1 MQSQA
6 NTKAAR
12 PNRRTR
18 TRSRPEFIA
27 AVRFLDGRRELF
39 AVKNADDIA
48 DARQLVLAELLD
60 VSAVVVA
67 PRH

>member
-12 PNRRTR
+12 PGRRSR
-18 TRSRPEFIA
+18 PRPEFIA
-27 AVRFLDGRRELF
+27 AVRFHDGRRELF

-48 DARQLVLAELLD
+48 DARQMVLAELLD
-60 VSAVVVA
+60 VTAVVVA